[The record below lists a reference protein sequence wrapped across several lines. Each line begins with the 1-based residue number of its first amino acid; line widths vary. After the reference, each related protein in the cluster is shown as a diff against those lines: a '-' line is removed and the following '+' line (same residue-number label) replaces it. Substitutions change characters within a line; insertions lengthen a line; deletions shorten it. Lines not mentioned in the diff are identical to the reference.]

1 MCAFSTS
8 AWLCAGEIPV
18 KLQTRKQGSCQRPSR
33 PLAAIANASPSPITP
48 SSGSVHGIQHHH
60 PSADHHPRRPLSL
73 SVPGTLD
80 APREPVRTLC
90 VPILPSPHHALCS
103 RPRLGGAPCAPPPSS
118 RNPSCQHA
126 ARPRKPAHV
135 SLEGPYGPTPTMWH
149 PNYQPRTPRRPP
161 WTHRSPCTGTHTTPA
176 FYTIMQARCYPTP
189 APGRDPKQPTRT

>member
-1 MCAFSTS
+1 M
-8 AWLCAGEIPV
+8 

-48 SSGSVHGIQHHH
+48 SSGSVHGILHHH

-73 SVPGTLD
+73 SVPRTLD

-135 SLEGPYGPTPTMWH
+135 SLEGALRPDPDNVAPKLPATHSAPTSLDTQESM
-149 PNYQPRTPRRPP
+149 
-161 WTHRSPCTGTHTTPA
+161 HRHAHTTPA